1 MALARIRRN
10 DTVEVIAGRERG
22 KRGKVRE
29 VQVDRDRAIV
39 AEVNLVK
46 KHQKPVPGVRQ
57 AGIIDLE
64 APIHLSNLMP
74 VCPGCDRAT
83 RVGSRMLD
91 EVKRY
96 QSGRERRMRGRFCKK
111 CGEVFPEPKGD

>member
-1 MALARIRRN
+1 MATLKLRRD
-10 DTVEVIAGRERG
+10 DTVEVLVGKDKG

-64 APIHLSNLMP
+64 MPMHLSNLML
-74 VCPGCDRAT
+74 VCPNCDAAT
-83 RVGSRMLD
+83 RVGARVLD

-96 QSGRERRMRGRFCKK
+96 PNGRERVMRARVCKK
-111 CGEVFPEPKGD
+111 CGGTIADPKRA

>member
-10 DTVEVIAGRERG
+10 DLVEVISGRERG
-22 KRGKVRE
+22 KRGRVRQ
-29 VQVDRDRAIV
+29 VQVGDGRAVV
-39 AEVNLVK
+39 ADVNIVK

-83 RVGSRMLD
+83 RVGSRLLD

-96 QSGRERRMRGRFCKK
+96 PSGRERQMRGRYCKK